1 MRIKLEILTNTHN
14 THYYIDMK
22 DKELL
27 RLLQKSGWKID
38 RINGSHY
45 ILVKDSQTVS
55 LPVHGKDMK
64 KGLETAILK
73 KAGLK

>member
-1 MRIKLEILTNTHN
+1 
-14 THYYIDMK
+14 MK

-55 LPVHGKDMK
+55 LPVHGNTKESGTK
-64 KGLETAILK
+64 VKVN
-73 KAGLK
+73 AGASPQGA

>member
-1 MRIKLEILTNTHN
+1 
-14 THYYIDMK
+14 MK

-27 RLLQKSGWKID
+27 RLLQKSGWKVD

-45 ILVKDSQTVS
+45 ILVKDCQTVS

>member
-1 MRIKLEILTNTHN
+1 
-14 THYYIDMK
+14 MK

-27 RLLQKSGWKID
+27 RLLHKSGWKID

-64 KGLETAILK
+64 KGLENAILK

>member
-1 MRIKLEILTNTHN
+1 
-14 THYYIDMK
+14 MK
-22 DKELL
+22 DKELVK
-27 RLLQKSGWKID
+27 LLINNGWTID

-45 ILVKDSQTVS
+45 IMVKGNQTISV
-55 LPVHGKDMK
+55 PVHGKDMK